1 MKKWE
6 IWDIPQKKAR
16 KISDPAQPL
25 DKRRNQR
32 PYLVIS
38 PDSFLASGGAATCV
52 PIQTDPPVGA
62 FAVVSLDA
70 LSTGLKTDSFAVC
83 SQIVSVP
90 QSSFGTKLGAVRFG
104 RITDDVGSALKDYFD
119 LW

>member
-6 IWDIPQKKAR
+6 IWDLPQKIAR
-16 KISDPAQPL
+16 KSSDPAQPL
-25 DKRRNQR
+25 DKRRAQR

-38 PDSFLASGGAATCV
+38 PDSFLAAGGAATCV
-52 PIQTDPPVGA
+52 PIQTDQPIGA
-62 FAVVSLDA
+62 FAVVPLDA
-70 LSTGLKTDSFAVC
+70 LSTGLKSDSFAVC

-90 QSSFGTKLGAVRFG
+90 QSSFGAKLGVVKAKQIADSVE
-104 RITDDVGSALKDYFD
+104 SALKDYLD